1 MVVSGRVVVSGGG
14 VHVDNLFTSVSTME
28 KKKKKKKKK
37 RKKKKYLGTTCMEF
51 RPLSMS
57 SWWLVQC

>member
-14 VHVDNLFTSVSTME
+14 VCVDNLFTSVSTMG
-28 KKKKKKKKK
+28 KKKKKEE
-37 RKKKKYLGTTCMEF
+37 KKYLGTTCMEF
-51 RPLSMS
+51 CPLSTS

>member
-1 MVVSGRVVVSGGG
+1 MVVSGRVVVSGG

-28 KKKKKKKKK
+28 KKKKEEE
-37 RKKKKYLGTTCMEF
+37 KKKYLGTTCMEF
-51 RPLSMS
+51 CPLSMS

>member
-14 VHVDNLFTSVSTME
+14 VCVDNLFTSISTME
-28 KKKKKKKKK
+28 KKKKGSG
-37 RKKKKYLGTTCMEF
+37 KKKYLGTTCMEF

-57 SWWLVQC
+57 SWWLVRC